1 MPHFISQFTGV
12 MYSFCKEILELFAVD
27 FYV

>member
-1 MPHFISQFTGV
+1 